1 MKNRTVL
8 ILLSISVLLA
18 GIAIGRMIN
27 NIVAPVSNNENVV
40 VPVDP
45 VAKPS
50 NPAIKTPTMP
60 SGGEEEDGDDEYE
73 DEEEDEDD
81 D

>member
-27 NIVAPVSNNENVV
+27 SMVAPVSNNENII
-40 VPVDP
+40 VPADP
-45 VAKPS
+45 VVTPS
-50 NPAIKTPTMP
+50 NPSIKTPTMP
-60 SGGEEEDGDDEYE
+60 SGGEDNDEYE
-73 DEEEDEDD
+73 DDEEEDENDD
-81 D
+81 